1 MNPSMAGLVTYRQQG
16 AALVVV
22 LILLLVMT
30 LLGLASLRGTL
41 IEERMSANL
50 YDRNLA
56 FQAAEAALREGEA
69 RVAANGR
76 SGFPDENTGLCNANL
91 CDKPTAAE
99 LEAGYVPR
107 AERDGAYWANATV
120 DVGDLAVPPQYF
132 IEYMGQA
139 PSWPKCDSE
148 MPVHPSCLKHRYR
161 VTARSSAANRAR
173 VVLQSNYAGS

>member
-1 MNPSMAGLVTYRQQG
+1 MSLSIKRPVPHGQRG

-41 IEERMSANL
+41 MEERMSANL

-69 RVAANGR
+69 RLAATGR
-76 SGFPDENTGLCNANL
+76 TGFPDEGTGLCSANL
-91 CDKPTAAE
+91 CDQPTEAE
-99 LEAGYVPR
+99 LAANYVPR
-107 AERDGAYWANATV
+107 ADRDGAHWGNATV
-120 DVGDLAVPPQYF
+120 SVGDLAIAPQYF

-161 VTARSSAANRAR
+161 ITARSSAANRAR